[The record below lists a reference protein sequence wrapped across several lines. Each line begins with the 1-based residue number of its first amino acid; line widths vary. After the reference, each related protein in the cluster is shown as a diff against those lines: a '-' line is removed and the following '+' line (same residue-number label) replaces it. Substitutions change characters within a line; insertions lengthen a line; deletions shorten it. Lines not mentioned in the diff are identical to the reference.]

1 MNDSLSLIGRPLS
14 PLTCEEYLKSIC
26 LFRVVKTHS
35 KRMKMQELSRT
46 ALSYDQ
52 EEAKLKAKSDNR
64 TWY

>member
-1 MNDSLSLIGRPLS
+1 MQAVSQKCKMTKIDLP
-14 PLTCEEYLKSIC
+14 
-26 LFRVVKTHS
+26 FRVVKTHS